1 MFNFPWSN
9 FHELNLDWILS
20 VVKEA
25 KEVFDDGRSDIDYAV
40 STADE
45 AKEIATQA
53 AEATI
58 ADNSISTQKLQNG
71 AVTNAKLANNS
82 VTTANIVDRTIIGN
96 DIAENTI
103 ESYNIKN
110 GTIIEAD
117 MADEAVTSAKIAP
130 GSVTYA
136 KLADDAVNTSKIT
149 DGAIIASKLSANL
162 KKINLHGYHLVSGRS
177 DGAVAI
183 SVPMTGIY
191 SNVSLAG
198 TPATFNADLICNG
211 TATPMT
217 LTYDSHSYSNGYLWL
232 KFIPSSS
239 ITQLLPVS
247 TLGMLSI
254 RDDYII
260 NLI

>member
-1 MFNFPWSN
+1 MFNFPWTN

-25 KEVFDDGRSDIDYAV
+25 KEVFDNGRSDIDYAV

-58 ADNSISTQKLQNG
+58 ADNSISTSKLQNG

-110 GTIIEAD
+110 GTIIGAD
-117 MADEAVTSAKIAP
+117 IAENTITYDNLAAGSVVNSKIADNAVTTPKISD
-130 GSVTYA
+130 GSVTEA
-136 KLADDAVNTSKIT
+136 KLDSALASKIGGKQNVLVKRT
-149 DGAIIASKLSANL
+149 HAFTGITGSADTNIVLSTTTAQTIGTSSSQAILCFYAT
-162 KKINLHGYHLVSGRS
+162 S
-177 DGAVAI
+177 DAGMSGAVF
-183 SVPMTGIY
+183 SVGYNP
-191 SNVSLAG
+191 SNDNLYIRSNKALA
-198 TPATFNADLICNG
+198 NA
-211 TATPMT
+211 
-217 LTYDSHSYSNGYLWL
+217 
-232 KFIPSSS
+232 
-239 ITQLLPVS
+239 
-247 TLGMLSI
+247 TLGFVFI
-254 RDDYII
+254 CTE
-260 NLI
+260 